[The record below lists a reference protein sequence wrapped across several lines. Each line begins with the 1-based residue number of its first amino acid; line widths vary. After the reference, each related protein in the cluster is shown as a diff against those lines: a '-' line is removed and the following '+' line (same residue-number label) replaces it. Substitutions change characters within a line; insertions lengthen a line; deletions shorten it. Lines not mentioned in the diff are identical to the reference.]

1 MLSTKTILVTLF
13 FVCLIGTLIFLFIKY
28 NKDNKDNQPNYNW
41 TDVQKSDLDKIIYD
55 PKDSLPLSVKKCIR
69 NAIISNMSY
78 DDFKSKNLDKEVFP
92 FILNK
97 VHCLGTIGNW
107 DSDYKEYIITMFKS
121 SKIPD
126 LCANCILNAL
136 ETQFDPFDAL
146 VKIKTDK
153 KFINDIITQKC
164 SNECLQQ

>member
-55 PKDSLPLSVKKCIR
+55 PKISLPLSVKKCIR

-78 DDFKSKNLDKEVFP
+78 DDFKSKNLDKEVIP

-107 DSDYKEYIITMFKS
+107 DSDYKEYIITMIKS
-121 SKIPD
+121 NKISD
-126 LCANCILNAL
+126 LCANCIVNAL

-146 VKIKTDK
+146 VKIKTDE
-153 KFINDIITQKC
+153 KFINDIIRQKC
-164 SNECLQQ
+164 SNECLQH